1 LESLSASA
9 AVSTM
14 SPDAEST
21 PAILRPMRRRLYLM
35 RHGEVSYFQPDGRPV
50 DPMQVPL
57 NADGV
62 EQARAAAI
70 ALRGIELDRVLT
82 SGMPR
87 TLETAAIVAPAI
99 EAESFPEL
107 REIQGGRLSEI
118 PLDVLEHEFVN
129 AFRGVIPN
137 GERFLRGESIG
148 ELFDRVL
155 PALANLV
162 ADDTWNTALAVL
174 HEAAPQQALELLA
187 ERTMRCGVH
196 RLAPMFDDR
205 ERTPTPRE
213 HGLELLLRS
222 RLGAR
227 ARERRELAPGQIRRD
242 ALLFGPALNQ
252 VHRSFECFPNVVGLA
267 LRPRRAGEI
276 EQALNGRLHSLD
288 LFQDQVHLGRGHLGI
303 ASAASMLQ

>member
-1 LESLSASA
+1 
-9 AVSTM
+9 
-14 SPDAEST
+14 
-21 PAILRPMRRRLYLM
+21 MRRRLYLM

-50 DPMQVPL
+50 DPTQVPL

-99 EAESFPEL
+99 AAESWPEL

-137 GERFLRGESIG
+137 DERFLRGESIG

-155 PALANLV
+155 PALASLV

-174 HEAAPQQALELLA
+174 HGAVNRAILSYALTG
-187 ERTMRCGVH
+187 ER
-196 RLAPMFDDR
+196 MF
-205 ERTPTPRE
+205 
-213 HGLELLLRS
+213 
-222 RLGAR
+222 LGH
-227 ARERRELAPGQIRRD
+227 
-242 ALLFGPALNQ
+242 F
-252 VHRSFECFPNVVGLA
+252 
-267 LRPRRAGEI
+267 
-276 EQALNGRLHSLD
+276 EQAPACVNVLDVGADGQWIVRAVNVAPYDLLHLAHRQTTMERYWEEYRTLTD
-288 LFQDQVHLGRGHLGI
+288 EAQTQ
-303 ASAASMLQ
+303 